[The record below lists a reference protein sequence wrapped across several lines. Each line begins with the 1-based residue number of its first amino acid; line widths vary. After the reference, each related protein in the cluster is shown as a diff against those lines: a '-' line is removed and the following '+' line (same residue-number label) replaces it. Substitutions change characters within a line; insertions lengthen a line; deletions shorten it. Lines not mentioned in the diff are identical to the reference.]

1 MRSMWS
7 NYHLRDDLF
16 IYNTLCVHLE
26 HAYNERCCP
35 NLGLSFIIGS
45 ANKSAC
51 MQSYFCPKFMLNCG
65 LTETL
70 FIRLEPFKH
79 THYYEE
85 VRRRSV
91 VVGVI
96 D

>member
-1 MRSMWS
+1 M
-7 NYHLRDDLF
+7 
-16 IYNTLCVHLE
+16 HLE

-35 NLGLSFIIGS
+35 NLGLSFIIGF
-45 ANKSAC
+45 ANESAC
-51 MQSYFCPKFMLNCG
+51 IQSYFCPKFMLNYR

-70 FIRLEPFKH
+70 FMRLEPFKH

-85 VRRRSV
+85 VRRRSY